1 MKNCFMKK
9 LLSSFLALTMV
20 VTVVPANVVSA
31 AGAQTQVVKNDQNK
45 QSQTKKASYWSDKT
59 KTGLIAGCAAFLL
72 AAVQA
77 SLYFKLNLAEKAI
90 EELNKTTTNQ
100 TNEEFNAQFKKAME
114 ELKTMTANQTD
125 EEFNAQFE
133 KAIKEIKMATN
144 QTNEEIKTQLEGTIK
159 LLSEE
164 LSQAKAQINSLANNA
179 NMAATQVDINAG
191 GSGLS
196 KTNGLLYGAEGVGS
210 YLFLRR
216 VFREGKKQLKVAPP
230 FQVLYCLFYIGVEM
244 LIHSDEFWNGAK
256 YIAGKTWDGTKYGF
270 GKSWNAT
277 SAFFGNLFKG
287 NNSTLTNITKAG
299 TEEKKNT
306 KSGPSPK
313 PEPTPALTP
322 PPMPTR

>member
-159 LLSEE
+159 LLSEG

-216 VFREGKKQLKVAPP
+216 VFREGKKHKVAPP

-287 NNSTLTNITKAG
+287 NSTSANIKTSDTDTVK
-299 TEEKKNT
+299 TT
-306 KSGPSPK
+306 KSTKYAPK
-313 PEPTPALTP
+313 P
-322 PPMPTR
+322 TR

>member
-20 VTVVPANVVSA
+20 VTVVPASVVSA

-216 VFREGKKQLKVAPP
+216 VFREGKKQHKVAPP

-287 NNSTLTNITKAG
+287 NSTSANIKTSDTDTAK
-299 TEEKKNT
+299 TT
-306 KSGPSPK
+306 KSTKYAPK
-313 PEPTPALTP
+313 P
-322 PPMPTR
+322 TR